1 MKKVI
6 FFACLFSSQ
15 FIIAQGY
22 LKLGGGYGFS
32 ASKDNFSSP
41 VLVLQGNNSI
51 ASKENIYGTIG
62 SGATVRLAGGYTFS
76 NNFGIELEAYY
87 LMGDKK
93 YVTEF
98 SNSSTNL
105 NEKSFA
111 YTRQFRVLP
120 SLYVKASKGLLK
132 PYIGFGPLL
141 PLAGYTYLEVKRQD
155 PAAQTNSFYVRK
167 VSGNFSIGFESYAGA
182 NISWPNENFN
192 LFIELRYTGL
202 RIKSKFAETIQ
213 YDITNTAT
221 GEVTDNLSSL
231 TTFQREINF
240 VDKLTPESNAF
251 EGPGGIN
258 AVAFDST
265 KPMDKLSSTNNFNAF
280 GINLG
285 VRVNLVSKKASE

>member
-6 FFACLFSSQ
+6 FFACLLSSQ

-51 ASKENIYGTIG
+51 VSKENVYGTIG
-62 SGATVRLAGGYTFS
+62 SGATFRLAGGYTFS

-98 SNSSTNL
+98 SNTNTDL
-105 NEKSFA
+105 NETSFA

-120 SLYVKASKGLLK
+120 SIYARANKGLFK
-132 PYIGFGPLL
+132 PYVGFGPLL
-141 PLAGYTYLEVKRQD
+141 PLAGFTFLEVQRED
-155 PAAQTNSFYVRK
+155 PAAQTKSFYVRK
-167 VSGNFSIGFESYAGA
+167 VSGNFSLGFESYAGA
-182 NISWPNENFN
+182 NISWPNDNFN

-202 RIKSKFAETIQ
+202 RVKSKFAETIQ
-213 YDITNTAT
+213 YDITNTVT
-221 GEVTDNLSSL
+221 NETTDNLPSL

-240 VDKLTPESNAF
+240 VDKLTTESNAF

-258 AVAFDST
+258 AASFDSN
-265 KPMDKLSSTNNFNAF
+265 KPMDKLTSTNNFNAF
-280 GINLG
+280 GINIG
-285 VRVNLVSKKASE
+285 VRVNLLKKKTE